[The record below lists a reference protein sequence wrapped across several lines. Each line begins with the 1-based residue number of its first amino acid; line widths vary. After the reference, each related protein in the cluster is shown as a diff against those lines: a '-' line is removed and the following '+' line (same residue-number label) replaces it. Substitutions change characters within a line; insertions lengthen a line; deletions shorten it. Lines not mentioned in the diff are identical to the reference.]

1 MRPLQVPAWLHISY
15 EEKKLIA
22 YLAGSGTTVC
32 SLYLLTMAGRSL
44 SFSDQT
50 SPCFS
55 ENSAYNLEISL
66 VVILSI
72 IYLVI
77 GGAFFWGIWREK
89 AKYLL
94 PFLCFLVAA
103 TGFLG
108 HAHIDW
114 MLFEAGSGERQFG
127 IFAFIFA
134 TREYGSG
141 MVLTFASTIIL
152 LLYREMNS
160 GKRMKKGSFE
170 VQTLARMQPT
180 RMHGAHVA

>member
-1 MRPLQVPAWLHISY
+1 MRPLQVPTWVHISY

-22 YLAGSGTTVC
+22 YLAGSGTTAC

-44 SFSDQT
+44 SFTYQS

-55 ENSAYNLEISL
+55 EYSAYNLEITL

-72 IYLVI
+72 ICLVI
-77 GGAFFWGIWREK
+77 GAAFFWGIWREK

-114 MLFEAGSGERQFG
+114 MLFEAGTGERQFG

-134 TREYGSG
+134 TL
-141 MVLTFASTIIL
+141 VLTFASTIIL
-152 LLYREMNS
+152 LLYREMNT
-160 GKRMKKGSFE
+160 GKRSKKSNFE
-170 VQTLARMQPT
+170 LLYNDEKY
-180 RMHGAHVA
+180 

>member
-22 YLAGSGTTVC
+22 YLAGSGTTAC

-55 ENSAYNLEISL
+55 ENSAYNLEITL

-77 GGAFFWGIWREK
+77 GGAFFWGIWQEK

-114 MLFEAGSGERQFG
+114 MLFEAGTGERQFG

-134 TREYGSG
+134 TL
-141 MVLTFASTIIL
+141 VLTFASTIIL

-160 GKRMKKGSFE
+160 DKRVKKGNFE
-170 VQTLARMQPT
+170 VFYNDEKY
-180 RMHGAHVA
+180 

>member
-1 MRPLQVPAWLHISY
+1 MRPLQVPTWLHISY

-44 SFSDQT
+44 SISDQS

-55 ENSAYNLEISL
+55 ENSAYNLEITL

-77 GGAFFWGIWREK
+77 
-89 AKYLL
+89 
-94 PFLCFLVAA
+94 VAA

-114 MLFEAGSGERQFG
+114 MLFEAGTGERQFG

-134 TREYGSG
+134 TL
-141 MVLTFASTIIL
+141 VLTFASTIIL

-160 GKRMKKGSFE
+160 GKRTKKGDFE
-170 VQTLARMQPT
+170 VLYNDEKY
-180 RMHGAHVA
+180 

>member
-1 MRPLQVPAWLHISY
+1 MFNMRFSLVPAWCYIPY

-22 YLAGSGTTVC
+22 YLAGCGTTAC
-32 SLYLLTMAGRSL
+32 SIYLLTMAARSL
-44 SFSDQT
+44 SFADQS
-50 SPCFS
+50 SPCFF
-55 ENSAYNLEISL
+55 ENSAYNLEITL

-72 IYLVI
+72 VYLVI
-77 GGAFFWGIWREK
+77 GGAFFWGIWREQ

-114 MLFEAGSGERQFG
+114 MLFEAGTGERQFG
-127 IFAFIFA
+127 IFAFIWA
-134 TREYGSG
+134 TL
-141 MVLTFASTIIL
+141 VLTFASTIIL

-160 GKRMKKGSFE
+160 GARTKKGNFE
-170 VQTLARMQPT
+170 VFYNDEKF
-180 RMHGAHVA
+180 

>member
-1 MRPLQVPAWLHISY
+1 MRPMHVPAWLHISY

-22 YLAGSGTTVC
+22 YLAGSGTTAC

-55 ENSAYNLEISL
+55 ENSGEYPAYNLEITL

-77 GGAFFWGIWREK
+77 GGAFFWGIWQEK

-114 MLFEAGSGERQFG
+114 MLFEAGTGERQFG

-134 TREYGSG
+134 TL
-141 MVLTFASTIIL
+141 VLTFASTIIL

-160 GKRMKKGSFE
+160 GKRVKKGIFE
-170 VQTLARMQPT
+170 VFYNEEKY
-180 RMHGAHVA
+180 